1 MRQTLDKMS
10 GFSLYDDISILELVR
25 KGDIDSYEY
34 LIRKYRS
41 LVQAKA
47 RQYFLVGAEKED
59 IFQEG
64 MIGLYKAI
72 RDFKSDKQ
80 SSFKSFAEL
89 CIKRQIITAIKTAS
103 RQKHTPLNSYISL
116 DKPIYDDDSG
126 HTLIDKL
133 PSEVMDPITLL
144 IDREKA
150 IDIEL
155 KMSEILSE
163 LEKTVLALY
172 IDGETY
178 QEISLKLNTHVKSV
192 DNALQRTKKKLG
204 KYLDNRELVI

>member
-1 MRQTLDKMS
+1 MS

-34 LIRKYRS
+34 LIRKYRG

-80 SSFKSFAEL
+80 NSFKSFAEL

-116 DKPIYDDDSG
+116 DKPIYDDDSEY
-126 HTLIDKL
+126 TLIDKL
-133 PSEVMDPITLL
+133 PSKVMDPITLL

-150 IDIEL
+150 IDIDL
-155 KMSEILSE
+155 KMSEILSD

-172 IDGETY
+172 MDGETY
-178 QEISLKLNTHVKSV
+178 QEISLKLDIHVKSI

-204 KYLDNRELVI
+204 KYLDNRERVV